1 MKCFYHSSDFD
12 GQCSGAIVKLRFL
25 DCEMLPINYGDKVP
39 WDDITV
45 GETVFMVDF
54 SLPAEDMVALNQRT
68 NFIWIDHHK
77 SAIDTVTPSII
88 GLREIGLGACALVW
102 RYLFRNKD
110 LPYAVQ
116 LLAQYDVWNHTNPD
130 TLPFQYGLRLRDTTP
145 GNELWRHLLIGNYE
159 IMVSDVI
166 KTGKVV
172 LEYEK
177 SENAYY
183 AKASAFEVD
192 WDGHKCIV
200 ISKLFG
206 GSDLFESVFDP
217 ERHDM
222 MVSFGWLNGSWK
234 VGLRSENGGA
244 GDLAVKYGG
253 GGHGNAAGFN
263 CNELPFKLK

>member
-1 MKCFYHSSDFD
+1 M
-12 GQCSGAIVKLRFL
+12 Q
-25 DCEMLPINYGDKVP
+25 YGDPTP
-39 WDDITV
+39 WDMITI
-45 GETVFMVDF
+45 GETIYLVDF
-54 SLPAEDMVALNQRT
+54 SLPTDDMLDLSRRANL
-68 NFIWIDHHK
+68 IWIDHHK
-77 SAIDTVTPSII
+77 SAMEENKDLPLSGIQRVGTA
-88 GLREIGLGACALVW
+88 ACALVW
-102 RYLFRNKD
+102 EYLVETP
-110 LPYAVQ
+110 LPYAVE
-116 LLAQYDVWNHTNPD
+116 LLSDYDIWDHTNPD

-145 GNELWRHLLIGNYE
+145 GNELWRHLLTGNYE

-177 SENAYY
+177 SENTYY
-183 AKASAFEVD
+183 AKAAAFEAE
-192 WDGHKCIV
+192 WDGLRCIM

-253 GGHGNAAGFN
+253 GGHDNAAGFT